1 MTNGIIPKP
10 DLEGALANFPDN
22 GVRDTPG
29 TTVQALRVFPP
40 VQEPRR
46 TLAEIIEHETARRS
60 RRRVLLWA
68 LLAIVPVA
76 AFALWSLLQPKP
88 VPFAGRFRTTA
99 VTQGDV
105 VREVL
110 ATGNVN
116 AVTTVQVGAEISGR
130 IASVEVDYNS
140 PVKAGQVM
148 ARFDR
153 AALESQLA
161 QAAGAVAA
169 ADAALQQA
177 KTDLDH
183 ASLSLD
189 RAERLHRNQLVSEA
203 DYEAVVANSRL
214 AAQRVMAAESNLAA
228 QQGAARLARTNLD
241 HATIVAP
248 INGIVITRNIDPG
261 QTVASALQTPVLFT
275 VAQDLRKMRVI
286 AAVDE
291 ADIGEVAKGQRANF
305 TVDAYPD
312 RVFVGT
318 VTEVRNSPV
327 VVQDVVTY
335 GTVIEVDNPDL
346 ALKPGMTT
354 SVHIGIASVHD
365 VLKVPAAAL
374 HFTPPGEKAGGAPG
388 VWTVTPENSLARVL
402 VTPGLSDG
410 ESTEIAPGALHA
422 GDNVVVDFT
431 PEGRRAYGLGS

>member
-1 MTNGIIPKP
+1 M
-10 DLEGALANFPDN
+10 
-22 GVRDTPG
+22 
-29 TTVQALRVFPP
+29 
-40 VQEPRR
+40 
-46 TLAEIIEHETARRS
+46 
-60 RRRVLLWA
+60 
-68 LLAIVPVA
+68 
-76 AFALWSLLQPKP
+76 LQPKP
-88 VPFAGRFRTTA
+88 VLFSERFRTVA
-99 VTQGDV
+99 VTRGDLV
-105 VREVL
+105 HEVL

-130 IASVEVDYNS
+130 IATVEVDYNS

-161 QAAGAVAA
+161 QATGEVEA
-169 ADAALQQA
+169 ADAALQQT
-177 KTDLDH
+177 KTDQDH
-183 ASLSLD
+183 ALLSLD
-189 RAERLHRNQLVSEA
+189 RAERLHKNQLISEA
-203 DYEAVVANSRL
+203 DYEAVVANARL
-214 AAQRVMAAESNLAA
+214 AAQRVTAAQSQLAA
-228 QQGAARLARTNLD
+228 KRGAAKLVRTNLD

-291 ADIGEVAKGQRANF
+291 ADVGQVIKNQHATF

-312 RVFVGT
+312 RIFEGT

-335 GTVIEVDNPDL
+335 GTQIDVDNLDL

-354 SVHIGIASVHD
+354 SVHVRIGEVRD
-365 VLKVPAAAL
+365 VLKIPASAFQ
-374 HFTPPGEKAGGAPG
+374 FTPPGEKAGGAPG
-388 VWTVTPENSLARVL
+388 VWTLSPDNKLVRVL
-402 VTPGLSDG
+402 ATPGLSDG
-410 ESTEIAPGALHA
+410 ESTEIKSGALQA
-422 GDNVVVDFT
+422 GDKVIVDFT
-431 PEGRRAYGLGS
+431 PEGRKAYGLGA